1 MNPASLRSNL
11 RRDKNNDKKNT
22 YTLEIISRFVIIID
36 EQGYSKIKQMKE
48 KLKNEKKNEKEKG
61 KKESSDKILVIF
73 FVFWK

>member
-36 EQGYSKIKQMKE
+36 EQGYSKIKQMKN
-48 KLKNEKKNEKEKG
+48 KLKNEKKIKKEKV
-61 KKESSDKILVIF
+61 KKELSEKILVIF